1 MNRVRED
8 MSLFFVLNE
17 RAVHR
22 QAKSAAKHH
31 DSRPLN
37 GNTAAIITSSA
48 ISGLH
53 SRFSNNNCD

>member
-1 MNRVRED
+1 VQ
-8 MSLFFVLNE
+8 SYTFILNFKE
-17 RAVHR
+17 IFLGCLHR

-31 DSRPLN
+31 DSHTQN
-37 GNTAAIITSSA
+37 GNMAAIITSSA